1 MRSVTP
7 IVLALAFALAGA
19 RLLAQMSAEAQQ
31 HAERAVQLA
40 QQGDLKNAESELRK
54 AVELAPDDSNLLTS
68 LGGILGMEGNLQEAN
83 TYLARA
89 VRLHPQDPASRR
101 NLAANEWQLGRVREA
116 RANLDLLLRANPQ
129 DKLAMYLSGMVSE
142 KEKDYTR
149 SAKLLES
156 VPDVMAQKPDSWVAL
171 ASSYYHTGRTE
182 NARAALQH
190 LLSPPSTAR
199 SAFLGG
205 TIAAEAQDYATAE
218 MLFRSVRSSYPDR
231 AAVELEIALA
241 EYQAG
246 HKDESEKT
254 LLDAVYANQATSET
268 YVLLCTMLS
277 DKGLNIPALQFA
289 TRAVQAFPESSEV
302 LSVKG
307 SIELKLKYFSEAVAT
322 YEKATRLSDSA
333 GVKRGLAT
341 AQWQAGMHER
351 AEATFDEAIR
361 QFPRDARTYQ
371 VYGTLLLD
379 DGSPQNKGRAI
390 DLFKHALALNDSAV
404 EPRYQL
410 ANLELENGNPQQALA
425 YLERAIQLDPKD
437 SRLHFALSRVYRRLS
452 RDTDASRETETYLKL
467 KAVELPGKQND
478 STGGTQP

>member
-1 MRSVTP
+1 MRSATP

-19 RLLAQMSAEAQQ
+19 RLLAQISAEAQQ
-31 HAERAVQLA
+31 HAEKAVQLA

-54 AVELAPDDSNLLTS
+54 AVELAPDDANLLTS

-101 NLAANEWQLGRVREA
+101 NLAANEWQLGRLKEA
-116 RANLDLLLRANPQ
+116 RANLDLLLRANPR

-142 KEKDYTR
+142 KEKDYAR
-149 SAKLLES
+149 SAELLES
-156 VPDVMAQKPDSWVAL
+156 VPDVMAQQPDSWVAL

-254 LLDAVYANQATSET
+254 LLAAVNANQATSET

-289 TRAVQAFPESSEV
+289 TRAAQAFPESSEV

-322 YEKATRLSDSA
+322 YERATRLSDSA

-341 AQWQAGMHER
+341 AQWQAGMPER
-351 AEATFDEAIR
+351 AAATFDEAIR

-452 RDTDASRETETYLKL
+452 RDADARRETEIYLKL

-478 STGGTQP
+478 SAGGTQP

>member
-1 MRSVTP
+1 MRSATP

-19 RLLAQMSAEAQQ
+19 GLLGQINAEAQQ
-31 HAERAVQLA
+31 HAEKAVQLA

-54 AVELAPDDSNLLTS
+54 AVELSPGDSNLLTS
-68 LGGILGMEGNLQEAN
+68 LGGILGMEGNLREAN

-89 VRLHPQDPASRR
+89 VRSNPQDPASRR
-101 NLAANEWQLGRVREA
+101 NLAANEWQLGRLKEA

-129 DKLAMYLSGMVSE
+129 DKVAIYLLGMVSE
-142 KEKDYTR
+142 KEKDYTH

-156 VPDVMAQKPDSWVAL
+156 VPDVMSQQPDSWVAL
-171 ASSYYHTGRTE
+171 GSSYYHTGRTE
-182 NARAALQH
+182 DARSALRH
-190 LLSPPSTAR
+190 LLSPPSTPR

-205 TIAAEAQDYATAE
+205 RVAAEAQDYATAE

-246 HKDESEKT
+246 HRDESEKT
-254 LLDAVYANQATSET
+254 LLAAVNANQATSET

-277 DKGLNIPALQFA
+277 DKGSNIPALQVA
-289 TRAVQAFPESSEV
+289 TRAAQAFPESLDV

-307 SIELKLKYFSEAVAT
+307 SIELKLQYFSEAVAT
-322 YEKATRLSDSA
+322 YEKATRLGDSA

-341 AQWQAGMHER
+341 AQWNAGMHER

-371 VYGTLLLD
+371 VYGTLLLE
-379 DGSPQNKGRAI
+379 DGSAQNKVRAI
-390 DLFKHALALNDSAV
+390 DMFKHALAVNDSAV

-425 YLERAIQLDPKD
+425 YLERAIQLDSKD
-437 SRLHFALSRVYRRLS
+437 SRLHFALSRAYRRLS
-452 RDTDASRETETYLKL
+452 RDADARRETEIYQKL
-467 KAVELPGKQND
+467 KAVELPSKQND
-478 STGGTQP
+478 SAIGTQP

>member
-19 RLLAQMSAEAQQ
+19 RADAQISAEAQQ
-31 HAERAVQLA
+31 HADKAVQLA

-54 AVELAPDDSNLLTS
+54 AVDLAPNDSNLLTS

-89 VRLHPQDPASRR
+89 VRGNPQDPAPRR
-101 NLAANEWQLGRVREA
+101 NLAANEWQLGRLKEA
-116 RANLDLLLRANPQ
+116 RANLDLLLRANPR
-129 DKLAMYLSGMVSE
+129 DKLATYLSGMVAE
-142 KEKDYTR
+142 KEKDYAR

-156 VPDVMAQKPDSWVAL
+156 VPDVMSQQPDSWVAL
-171 ASSYYHTGRTE
+171 ASSYYHSGRTE

-190 LLSPPSTAR
+190 LLIPPSTPR

-205 TIAAEAQDYATAE
+205 TMAAEAQDYATAE

-241 EYQAG
+241 QYQAG

-254 LLDAVYANQATSET
+254 LLAAVDANLTTSET

-277 DKGLNIPALQFA
+277 DKGSNVAALQVA
-289 TRAVQAFPESSEV
+289 THGARAFPDSSDV

-307 SIELKLKYFSEAVAT
+307 SIELKLRYFSEAVAT
-322 YEKATRLSDSA
+322 YEKASRLSDSA
-333 GVKRGLAT
+333 GVKRGLVT
-341 AQWQAGMHER
+341 AQWRAGMHDL
-351 AEATFDEAIR
+351 AEATFDQAIR

-379 DGSPQNKGRAI
+379 DGSPQNRERAI
-390 DLFKHALALNDSAV
+390 DLFKQALALNDSAV

-410 ANLELENGNPQQALA
+410 ANLELENGHPQQALA
-425 YLERAIQLDPKD
+425 YLEKAIQLDAKD
-437 SRLHFALSRVYRRLS
+437 SRLHFALARAYRRLS
-452 RDTDASRETETYLKL
+452 RDADARQETEIYQKL
-467 KAVELPGKQND
+467 KAVELPGKQTD
-478 STGGTQP
+478 FVGGTQP

>member
-7 IVLALAFALAGA
+7 IALALTVALAAA
-19 RLLAQMSAEAQQ
+19 RLYAQITAEAQQ
-31 HAERAVQLA
+31 HAEKAVQLA
-40 QQGDLKNAESELRK
+40 QQGDLKNAERELRK
-54 AVELAPDDSNLLTS
+54 AVELAPGDSNLLTS
-68 LGGILGMEGNLQEAN
+68 LGGILGMEGNLREAH

-89 VRLHPQDPASRR
+89 VRMNPQDAASRR
-101 NLAANEWQLGRVREA
+101 NLAANEWQLGRLKEA
-116 RANLDLLLRANPQ
+116 RTNLDLLLRKNPQ
-129 DKLAMYLSGMVSE
+129 DEMAIYLSGVVAE

-149 SAKLLES
+149 SAQLLES
-156 VPDVMAQKPDSWVAL
+156 VPDVMAQQPDSWVAL
-171 ASSYYHTGRTE
+171 ASSYYHTGRNE

-190 LLSPPSTAR
+190 LLGPPSTPR

-205 TIAAEAQDYATAE
+205 STAAEAQDYDTAE

-241 EYQAG
+241 QYQSG

-254 LLDAVYANQATSET
+254 LLAAVDANLATSET

-277 DKGLNIPALQFA
+277 DKGSNIPALQVA
-289 TRAVQAFPESSEV
+289 TRGAQAFPESAEV

-307 SIELKLKYFSEAVAT
+307 SIELKLRYFSEAVAT
-322 YEKATRLSDSA
+322 YEKAGRLSDSA
-333 GVKRGLAT
+333 GMKRGLAT
-341 AQWQAGMHER
+341 AQWKAGMHDR
-351 AEATFDEAIR
+351 AEATFNQAIR

-379 DGSPQNKGRAI
+379 DGSPANKGRAI
-390 DLFKHALALNDSAV
+390 DLLRHSLALNDSAV

-425 YLERAIQLDPKD
+425 YLERAIQLDAKD
-437 SRLHFALSRVYRRLS
+437 SRLHFALARVYRRLS
-452 RDTDASRETETYLKL
+452 RDADAARETEIYQKL
-467 KAVELPGKQND
+467 KAVELPGKQTD
-478 STGGTQP
+478 SAGGAEP